1 MIKANKKSFK
11 LLLISIISLLLYFF
25 IDNSERINL
34 AIVHIQNSHA
44 SRGFGYFI
52 LFNILKWFL
61 VLSGIIS
68 LMMYLKLFSQRR
80 IAKMLFHYTRAGK
93 NPK

>member
-25 IDNSERINL
+25 IENSERINSP
-34 AIVHIQNSHA
+34 IVQIQNSYA
-44 SRGFGYFI
+44 SRGFGYLI

-61 VLSGIIS
+61 VISGIIS
-68 LMMYLKLFSQRR
+68 LIMYLKIIFTKTNS
-80 IAKMLFHYTRAGK
+80 
-93 NPK
+93 

>member
-25 IDNSERINL
+25 IENSKGINSI
-34 AIVHIQNSHA
+34 IVQIQNSG
-44 SRGFGYFI
+44 SYKVFGYFI

-61 VLSGIIS
+61 VIFGIIS
-68 LMMYLKLFSQRR
+68 LMMYLKIIF
-80 IAKMLFHYTRAGK
+80 TRT
-93 NPK
+93 NS

>member
-44 SRGFGYFI
+44 SVGFGYFI

-68 LMMYLKLFSQRR
+68 LIMYLKIIFTKTNS
-80 IAKMLFHYTRAGK
+80 
-93 NPK
+93 

>member
-25 IDNSERINL
+25 IENSERINST
-34 AIVHIQNSHA
+34 IVQIQNSG
-44 SRGFGYFI
+44 SYKVFGYFI

-61 VLSGIIS
+61 VIFGIIS
-68 LMMYLKLFSQRR
+68 LMMYLKIIF
-80 IAKMLFHYTRAGK
+80 TRT
-93 NPK
+93 NS

>member
-25 IDNSERINL
+25 IENSERINS
-34 AIVHIQNSHA
+34 AIVQIQNSHA

-61 VLSGIIS
+61 VISGIIS
-68 LMMYLKLFSQRR
+68 LIMYLKIIF
-80 IAKMLFHYTRAGK
+80 TRT
-93 NPK
+93 NS